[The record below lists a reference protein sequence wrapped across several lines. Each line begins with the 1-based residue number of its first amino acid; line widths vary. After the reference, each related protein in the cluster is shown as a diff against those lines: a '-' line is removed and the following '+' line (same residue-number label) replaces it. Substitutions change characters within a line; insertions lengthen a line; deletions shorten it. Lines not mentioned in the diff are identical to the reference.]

1 MIFQYHIS
9 LLLQFSLFILC
20 EVISAFHDPACRQ
33 LQNINPHWDDEKLYQ
48 ESRRILNAEYQH
60 ILYNEFLPTLI
71 GTQVGV
77 SLATRCKISWMTIS
91 NLGNYLIVH
100 SDNHLTQGMKH
111 GGIGINTLTKGF
123 SNDYQ
128 DNFDSR
134 LMNEFATAA
143 YRVGHTLISGLM
155 EMYSTVKRQLLV
167 SLKCSWLKTPPDV
180 IQNCFLPFPSL

>member
-1 MIFQYHIS
+1 MELRTLS

-91 NLGNYLIVH
+91 NLGNY
-100 SDNHLTQGMKH
+100 
-111 GGIGINTLTKGF
+111 
-123 SNDYQ
+123 
-128 DNFDSR
+128 
-134 LMNEFATAA
+134 
-143 YRVGHTLISGLM
+143 
-155 EMYSTVKRQLLV
+155 
-167 SLKCSWLKTPPDV
+167 
-180 IQNCFLPFPSL
+180 